1 MKLTIYM
8 EISLEGHRR
17 KHTVDYS
24 LFPQSGIERGT
35 LSMNTH
41 GFPTLI
47 ERYYTK

>member
-1 MKLTIYM
+1 MKMTIYM

-35 LSMNTH
+35 KHEHTWVSD
-41 GFPTLI
+41 FDREI
-47 ERYYTK
+47 